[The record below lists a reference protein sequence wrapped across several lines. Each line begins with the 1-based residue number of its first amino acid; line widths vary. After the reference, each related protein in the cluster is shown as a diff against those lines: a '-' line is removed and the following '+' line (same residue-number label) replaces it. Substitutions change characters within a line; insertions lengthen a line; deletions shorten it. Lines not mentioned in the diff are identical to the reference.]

1 MISQEDGDA
10 LKRACINAGHFG
22 VPARLCSMDLKE
34 LGALFAAASDNGEK
48 VSLLQLKS
56 LINKVVHRR
65 VSVRLRS
72 MLVNTLHACVMIQ
85 SAYV

>member
-1 MISQEDGDA
+1 
-10 LKRACINAGHFG
+10 
-22 VPARLCSMDLKE
+22 MDLKE

-72 MLVNTLHACVMIQ
+72 MLAGHGGMREVIFYAQPTQTPSSDTVKNEKGWLL
-85 SAYV
+85 